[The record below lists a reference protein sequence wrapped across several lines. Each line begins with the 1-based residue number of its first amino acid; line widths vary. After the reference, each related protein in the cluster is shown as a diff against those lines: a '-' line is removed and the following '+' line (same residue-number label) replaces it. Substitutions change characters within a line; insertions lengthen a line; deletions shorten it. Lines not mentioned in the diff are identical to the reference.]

1 MSGEIRFRLATAE
14 DLPVVRTLWQEGFPE
29 DTAEAV
35 DAFWRAVY
43 GIGRCL
49 FCEQAGTA
57 VSMVFLLPAEAHVAE
72 KRIPIWYVYA
82 ATTRRSRRGEGFFRR
97 LLNEAAARAVAENVA
112 ALFLRPGEPSLFAY
126 YARCGFL
133 PVVQATVFE
142 CEVDK
147 LYTNAPTLLLKNVE
161 RGYAHI
167 RNAALERLKIPHV
180 VWPDDVADLAVE
192 MAKKAHGN
200 AVFGDWGA
208 ALYERDG
215 DTLLVRELL
224 CAPER
229 RKQVLF
235 SMASCIPCHTVV
247 ANCPALGGRGDIFGM
262 LRPCAASAPSVPLYM
277 GLTLE

>member
-35 DAFWRAVY
+35 DAFWRAVF
-43 GIGRCL
+43 GVGHCL
-49 FCEQAGTA
+49 LCEQAGTA
-57 VSMVFLLPAEAHVAE
+57 VSMAFLLPAEAHVAK

-97 LLNEAAARAVAENVA
+97 LLDEEAARAAAHDVA

-126 YARCGFL
+126 YARCGFR
-133 PVVQATVFE
+133 PVVRADIFE
-142 CEVDK
+142 CEANE
-147 LYTNAPTLLLKNVE
+147 LYTNAPPLVLKNVE
-161 RGYAHI
+161 RGYAPI
-167 RNAALERLKIPHV
+167 RNAALERLKIPYV
-180 VWPDDVADLAVE
+180 AWPGAVADLAVE
-192 MAKKAHGN
+192 MARKAHGG

-208 ALYERDG
+208 ALYELDG

-229 RKQVLF
+229 REQVLF
-235 SMASCIPCHTVV
+235 SVARCMACQKIA
-247 ANCPALGGRGDIFGM
+247 ANTPALDGGGDIFGM
-262 LRPCAASAPSVPLYM
+262 LRPCTASAPGAPLYM